1 MVSVDV
7 YLEKKQGIFGGEADT
22 WYLGVGM
29 GGR

>member
-29 GGR
+29 GER